1 MAPNKKKKKA
11 ASNPA
16 RGFATVSTV
25 SKTKEQDINEA
36 HLEYQRDAL
45 GKLVRLAPNEDGVL
59 VNGSSITVKSETTL
73 QVLSPEE
80 LESQLEED
88 SSLQLLIDTY
98 REKTKKDVSRQASRI
113 RTERRALRSQAE
125 HLSTR
130 HWLPLEI
137 MQLITGLMEM
147 QQKSS
152 SGPQTTFGAKDRA
165 LDLTEDD
172 LIAKLWTLKRL
183 LAELGFSDGS
193 TQLALRH
200 LLDERKDRDSN
211 LVPISKDSI
220 WGLDACLDWLALT
233 SAPGELPSFLSQD
246 AGKAQQRPQEGSRS
260 GFTEVG

>member
-16 RGFATVSTV
+16 RGFATVSTA

-36 HLEYQRDAL
+36 QLEDQCDTP
-45 GKLVRLAPNEDGVL
+45 GKVVRSAPNEDGVL
-59 VNGSSITVKSETTL
+59 VSGGSFTVKSETTL
-73 QVLSPEE
+73 QDLSPEE
-80 LESQLEED
+80 LESRLED
-88 SSLQLLIDTY
+88 SSLQSLVDTY

-113 RTERRALRSQAE
+113 RTERRVLRSQAE
-125 HLSTR
+125 HLSTQ

-137 MQLITGLMEM
+137 MQIITDLIEM

-152 SGPQTTFGAKDRA
+152 SGPQTTSGAKDRA

-172 LIAKLWTLKRL
+172 LIVKLWTLKRL
-183 LAELGFSDGS
+183 LPELGFSDGS

-211 LVPISKDSI
+211 PVPISKDSI
-220 WGLDACLDWLALT
+220 WGLDECLDWLALT